1 MFSFW
6 TSDVVH
12 YWICMYIYLWKF
24 VKATFLW
31 PLSGLW
37 LHIFGIF
44 DVLCHY
50 LCVPNLINVRPW
62 GMILIQFFSFLL
74 NIIGIYGILL
84 DLNEEYC
91 TVCVFDCS
99 FLYWM
104 FMKYISFAF
113 FQRVEIVFIY
123 AGLIERIK
131 THFERV
137 G

>member
-1 MFSFW
+1 
-6 TSDVVH
+6 
-12 YWICMYIYLWKF
+12 
-24 VKATFLW
+24 
-31 PLSGLW
+31 
-37 LHIFGIF
+37 
-44 DVLCHY
+44 
-50 LCVPNLINVRPW
+50 
-62 GMILIQFFSFLL
+62 MIAYSIFSFLL

-91 TVCVFDCS
+91 TVCVFACS